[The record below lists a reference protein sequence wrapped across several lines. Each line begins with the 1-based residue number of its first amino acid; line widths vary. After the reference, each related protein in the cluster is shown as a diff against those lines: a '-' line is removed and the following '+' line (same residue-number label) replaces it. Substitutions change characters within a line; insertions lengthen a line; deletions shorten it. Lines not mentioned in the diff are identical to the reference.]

1 MWYWSFSPLI
11 FILLLSKTQH
21 SFASQKPRRF
31 YHRSAKSVELQRG
44 NYTAH
49 ISLLLILKAWSILQ
63 NTEFLPCILWGLS
76 ASVLILLQLCPVAAF
91 VLHCPSERMGSLI
104 QSWDWGWWFVQVNS
118 YPTHGT
124 QGAPSWATPLGRAEA
139 PSVFCCAAPQ
149 EMVDGE
155 GCKSS
160 NKSCGQLCGSAEQH
174 QRAQGTW
181 YFPP

>member
-76 ASVLILLQLCPVAAF
+76 ASVLILLQLCPVACICASLSIREDGKPHPELGLGLM
-91 VLHCPSERMGSLI
+91 VCPSELL
-104 QSWDWGWWFVQVNS
+104 S
-118 YPTHGT
+118 YPRHPRSTELGCST
-124 QGAPSWATPLGRAEA
+124 GDSRSTFSFLLCCTPGNGRWRRVQELKQELWAAL
-139 PSVFCCAAPQ
+139 
-149 EMVDGE
+149 
-155 GCKSS
+155 
-160 NKSCGQLCGSAEQH
+160 
-174 QRAQGTW
+174 W
-181 YFPP
+181 